1 MLRHNVTGGA
11 LPLVVVWQ
19 NIHNKRRKRVKK
31 VSFYLLAAVLVL
43 SSCKAYQKTVYL
55 QNSGTAA
62 SYNDSASILTPDP
75 VIKNGDLLTI
85 TVNSLSPE
93 AAAPFNLPLI
103 PGGEAMKSYAI
114 GGNSNLGGSVAL
126 QNYLVDPQ
134 GNIQFPILGSLHIAG
149 KKKSELSD
157 MIKSKIYPTYLKDE
171 PIIYVR
177 FSDFKISVLGEVSR
191 PGVIPVNNEK
201 ISVLEAIAQAGDL
214 TIYGQRNNILL
225 IRETEKGQRQTI
237 RLNLTD
243 KRLIDSPYYYLQ
255 QNDVLY
261 IQPNGSK
268 SRNFFIGN
276 TETLAVSVVGTLIS
290 LTYLIVAFT
299 K

>member
-1 MLRHNVTGGA
+1 
-11 LPLVVVWQ
+11 
-19 NIHNKRRKRVKK
+19 VKK
-31 VSFYLLAAVLVL
+31 VSFYLLAAVLLL

-55 QNSGTAA
+55 QNSGTPA

-85 TVNSLSPE
+85 TVNSLTPE

-114 GGNSNLGGSVAL
+114 GGNASIGGSVAL

-134 GNIQFPILGSLHIAG
+134 GNIQFPILGTLHIAG
-149 KKKSELSD
+149 KKKSEVTEL
-157 MIKSKIYPTYLKDE
+157 IKSKIYPAYLKEE

-177 FSDFKISVLGEVSR
+177 FSDFKISVLGEVAR

-201 ISVLEAIAQAGDL
+201 ISILEAIAQAGDL

-225 IRETEKGQRQTI
+225 IRETEKGQRQTVRI
-237 RLNLTD
+237 NLLD
-243 KRLIDSPYYYLQ
+243 KRLVDSPYYYLQ

-268 SRNFFIGN
+268 SRNFFVGN